1 MDLFRDPTPDELIS
15 TIELIGHRI
24 NLWWDGDLIFY
35 PGKITGYQEEDKMH
49 LVKYD
54 NDPTG
59 PIYPELLTKQPW
71 KIWNGTDEEF
81 DAYNTIVQQNKPKE
95 EARKPEV
102 VDEVI
107 MNSNNSELE
116 DGQER
121 SVLLL
126 GMFFSLGQFDKPNR
140 GQGFRD
146 AVRCQALEN
155 MGYHVLSLDDKHSE
169 EEYYPS
175 GEHPGK
181 HCTANFADA
190 RRMSA
195 SLRENITFLR
205 AFDYIILDYFF
216 SPAGWARTRWTDNF
230 FKDTIP
236 RMAEDELIRRGGQF
250 WLPNLECVAEAIAQF
265 GDVILRYHLHLSPLT
280 YYTYR

>member
-1 MDLFRDPTPDELIS
+1 MDQFRDPTADELVA
-15 TIELIGHRI
+15 TNELIGHRI
-24 NLWWDGDLIFY
+24 NIWWDGDFVFY
-35 PGKITGYQEEDKMH
+35 PCKITGYQEEDNMH

-54 NDPTG
+54 NDDTG
-59 PIYPELLTKQPW
+59 PMYPELLSKQPW

-81 DAYNTIVQQNKPKE
+81 DAYNNVVQQNKRNQE
-95 EARKPEV
+95 EARLPEV
-102 VDEVI
+102 VDEVV
-107 MNSNNSELE
+107 MNNNNSELE

-126 GMFFSLGQFDKPNR
+126 GMFFSFGQFDKPNR

-175 GEHPGK
+175 GEYPGK

-265 GDVILRYHLHLSPLT
+265 GDVILR
-280 YYTYR
+280 